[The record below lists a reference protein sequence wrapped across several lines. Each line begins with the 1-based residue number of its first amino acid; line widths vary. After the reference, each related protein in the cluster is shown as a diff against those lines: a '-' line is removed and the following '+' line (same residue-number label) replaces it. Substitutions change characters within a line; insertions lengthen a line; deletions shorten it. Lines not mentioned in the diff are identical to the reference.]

1 MGCCLFRIVKSFF
14 IVLFIV
20 LMITIAKGYFLYHDA
35 LNEVPLQVKVNE
47 IIQNDNYVTIDNISD
62 YVKKFIVT
70 IEDKRFY
77 THMGIDIFSV
87 MGSAVS
93 NVFAGYF
100 KYGGSTITQQLAK
113 NFYFSNNKTIVRKIA
128 EAFMA
133 FKLEREYPK
142 HKILEMYLNQIY
154 FGDGYY
160 GIKEASYGYFNT
172 SPKELD
178 EYQASLLV
186 GLPQAPSLY
195 DLKGKNSSME
205 ERYYDVLE
213 NLVENND
220 ITKQQSYEFR
230 ERFKMS

>member
-1 MGCCLFRIVKSFF
+1 MGCCLFRIIKSFF
-14 IVLFIV
+14 MVLFV
-20 LMITIAKGYFLYHDA
+20 ALMIVVGRGYFLYYDS
-35 LNEVPLQVKVNE
+35 LKEVPLEVKVNE
-47 IIQNDNYVTIDNISD
+47 ITHDKDYVTIDNISD
-62 YVKKFIVT
+62 YVEKFIVT

-77 THMGIDIFSV
+77 IHRGIDVFSI

-93 NVFAGYF
+93 NLFAGYF

-113 NFYFSNNKTIVRKIA
+113 NLYFSNNKTITRKIA

-154 FGDGYY
+154 FGNGYY

-172 SPKELD
+172 SPKNLD

-195 DLKGKNSSME
+195 DLKLKNKSLE
-205 ERYYDVLE
+205 KRYYDVLK

-220 ITKQQSYEFR
+220 ITKQQSYEFK